1 MCVCVC
7 VCVCVHARTHRAG
20 GETGI
25 MGLHVPVSE
34 NFWGR
39 KPKSNMGKIQK

>member
-1 MCVCVC
+1 M
-7 VCVCVHARTHRAG
+7 CVCVHARACGAG
-20 GETGI
+20 AGTGI

>member
-1 MCVCVC
+1 MC
-7 VCVCVHARTHRAG
+7 VCVCVHARACGAG
-20 GETGI
+20 AGTGI